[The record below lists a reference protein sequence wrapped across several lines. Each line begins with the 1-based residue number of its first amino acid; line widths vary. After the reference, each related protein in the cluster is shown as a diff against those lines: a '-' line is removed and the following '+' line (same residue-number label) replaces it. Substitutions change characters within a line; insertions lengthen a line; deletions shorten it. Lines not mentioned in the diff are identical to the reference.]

1 MSVRRNL
8 ALLISLLLSK
18 KQMLLFWLQSKR
30 SIRQP
35 GKKPSDLTK
44 EDKLFSGDELP
55 DLSKLEKLLRKPK
68 KELLARV
75 LRDYPASTDARLSPL
90 DQKLLKGIIDKPK
103 VDHQTGHLEQVH

>member
-1 MSVRRNL
+1 MRSFVSVRRNL

-35 GKKPSDLTK
+35 GKKPSDLT

-55 DLSKLEKLLRKPK
+55 DLLKLDKLLRKPK

-90 DQKLLKGIIDKPK
+90 DQKLL
-103 VDHQTGHLEQVH
+103 

>member
-18 KQMLLFWLQSKR
+18 EQMLLFWLQSKR

-35 GKKPSDLTK
+35 GKKPSVLT

-55 DLSKLEKLLRKPK
+55 DLSKLDKLLRKPK

-75 LRDYPASTDARLSPL
+75 LRDYPASTNARLSPL
-90 DQKLLKGIIDKPK
+90 DQKLL
-103 VDHQTGHLEQVH
+103 

>member
-1 MSVRRNL
+1 MRSFVSVRRNL

-18 KQMLLFWLQSKR
+18 EQMLLFWLQSKR

-35 GKKPSDLTK
+35 GKKPSDLT

-55 DLSKLEKLLRKPK
+55 DLSKLDKLLRKPK

-75 LRDYPASTDARLSPL
+75 LRDYPASTNARLSPL
-90 DQKLLKGIIDKPK
+90 DQKLL
-103 VDHQTGHLEQVH
+103 

>member
-1 MSVRRNL
+1 MRSFVSVRRNL

-18 KQMLLFWLQSKR
+18 EQMLLFWLQSKR

-35 GKKPSDLTK
+35 GKKPSDLT

-55 DLSKLEKLLRKPK
+55 DLLKLDKLLRKPK

-90 DQKLLKGIIDKPK
+90 DQKLL
-103 VDHQTGHLEQVH
+103 